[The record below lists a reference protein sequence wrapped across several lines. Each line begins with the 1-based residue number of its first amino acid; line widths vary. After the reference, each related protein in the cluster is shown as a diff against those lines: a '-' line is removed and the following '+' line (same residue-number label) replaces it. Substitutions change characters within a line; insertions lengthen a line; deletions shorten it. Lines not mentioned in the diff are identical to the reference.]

1 MKPVRAAPLALTAAC
16 VGILAWRVPLIHRSG
31 THRDE
36 AAVLLGHPLPASL
49 VAARDRQ
56 QIRAGDAIVYVYAES
71 CPYCGMDRARVR
83 RASVDGGGSAPFQAV
98 RLGQIGAPESYWRQT
113 HAPMPD
119 RLMSV
124 SWHLADSLGIE
135 GVPLLIVSHRGRVT
149 AAWLGHLAWGE
160 ADITRALR
168 CRLGNAVSCAVLYA
182 ADVVR
187 GFGGASADATVTVEA
202 PDTLARPA
210 LP

>member
-1 MKPVRAAPLALTAAC
+1 MKLMRAAPLALTAVC
-16 VGILAWRVPLIHRSG
+16 VGILAWRVPLIHRGG

-49 VAARDRQ
+49 VAPADQ
-56 QIRAGDAIVYVYAES
+56 QRIQGGDAIVYIYAES
-71 CPYCGMDRARVR
+71 CPYCGMDRAKVR
-83 RASVDGGGSAPFQAV
+83 RASAGGGGSALFQAV
-98 RLGQIGAPESYWRQT
+98 RLGQVGAPESYWQRT

-124 SWHLADSLGIE
+124 SWHLADSLGID
-135 GVPLLIVSHRGRVT
+135 GVPLLIVSRHGTVT

-160 ADITRALR
+160 ADITHAIS
-168 CRLGNAVSCAVLYA
+168 CRLGNAVSCGILYA

-187 GFGGASADATVTVEA
+187 GFGGAR
-202 PDTLARPA
+202 TLESLVSRR
-210 LP
+210 